1 MPAAAYASWGRQ
13 PSQLRPPTTH
23 HQHLGAGIEPGGMQR
38 IYSYYV
44 HFLVYKWPFFTCVHL
59 WCACVGVAP
68 LNCCTAVALCRWL
81 VWLLLGGGGSACV
94 TGIRL
99 TACWLRVVPSL

>member
-44 HFLVYKWPFFTCVHL
+44 HFLVYKWPFLHVFTC
-59 WCACVGVAP
+59 GV
-68 LNCCTAVALCRWL
+68 L
-81 VWLLLGGGGSACV
+81 VWV
-94 TGIRL
+94 WR
-99 TACWLRVVPSL
+99 R